1 LKFDLILQF
10 IKVKKMQVELL
21 DSEWFTWV
29 ILPLLIFF
37 ARILDVSI
45 GTLRLIF
52 VSKGFK
58 FLAPILGFFEVIIWL
73 LAIGQIMQNL
83 NNIFCYLAYGLGFA
97 MGNYFGILLEE
108 KMSIG
113 TVLVRVIPKLDVE
126 NLIKSLRKDNFAV
139 SAMEVEG
146 MKGRVKM
153 LFSII
158 NRKDIKEYIKTVH
171 KFNPHAFY
179 TVEDVKAIKEGF
191 VKSHRTFSAFDHLN
205 FLRRKGK

>member
-1 LKFDLILQF
+1 ML
-10 IKVKKMQVELL
+10 VEFMDNEL
-21 DSEWFTWV
+21 FTWI

-37 ARILDVSI
+37 ARMLDVSI

-52 VSKGFK
+52 VAKGFK
-58 FLAPILGFFEVIIWL
+58 FLAPFLGFFEVIIWL

-97 MGNYFGILLEE
+97 MGNFIGILLEE

-113 TVLVRVIPKLDVE
+113 TVLVRVIPKLEVE
-126 NLIKSLRKDNFAV
+126 NLIESLRSNHFAV
-139 SAMEVEG
+139 SAVEVEG
-146 MKGRVKM
+146 MKGKVKM

-158 NRKDIKEYIKTVH
+158 NRKDIKAYVKTVH
-171 KFNPHAFY
+171 EFNPNAFY
-179 TVEDVKAIKEGF
+179 TIEDVKAVKEGF
-191 VKSHRTFSAFDHLN
+191 IKSHRTFSAFDHLN